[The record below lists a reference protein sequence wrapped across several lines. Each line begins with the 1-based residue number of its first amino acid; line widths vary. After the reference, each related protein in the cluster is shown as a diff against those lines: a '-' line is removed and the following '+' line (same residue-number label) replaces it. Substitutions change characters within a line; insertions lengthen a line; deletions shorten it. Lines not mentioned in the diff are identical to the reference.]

1 MSQMVDFIFNNLS
14 RIGQDPYN
22 HTQDAAM
29 NNGQSSYMLTNLN
42 SKNDAN
48 SLNMMTIYPTMNL
61 KSSNQLGPAGYNV
74 DDSTNLM
81 KSKLT
86 NTNCKISLQE
96 RSYLTVPYL
105 GKGNIDVGLEN
116 SLKFGDTLKESK
128 SSAQL
133 GEKTQQDLEKYPL
146 NTDIRKSLNNPSQR
160 IEESAVK
167 GWVLVDY
174 HRAKY
179 TKIKNYNVINKFY
192 I

>member
-1 MSQMVDFIFNNLS
+1 MSQMGDFMFNTLS

-22 HTQDAAM
+22 HTQYAAM
-29 NNGQSSYMLTNLN
+29 NNGKTSYMLTNLN

-167 GWVLVDY
+167 GWVRGGLPSREIY
-174 HRAKY
+174 
-179 TKIKNYNVINKFY
+179 KNKKLQCN
-192 I
+192 

>member
-1 MSQMVDFIFNNLS
+1 MSQMVDFMFNNLS

-96 RSYLTVPYL
+96 RSYLTVPKK
-105 GKGNIDVGLEN
+105 GKGNIDDALEN
-116 SLKFGDTLKESK
+116 T
-128 SSAQL
+128 
-133 GEKTQQDLEKYPL
+133 
-146 NTDIRKSLNNPSQR
+146 
-160 IEESAVK
+160 
-167 GWVLVDY
+167 
-174 HRAKY
+174 
-179 TKIKNYNVINKFY
+179 
-192 I
+192 